1 MVEHLDK
8 LCNANVTAHKIFS
21 SKNVGCAVFFVCGED
36 QFDNDLSTVALTLT
50 NSVFL
55 YLSTVLRH
63 RKTEL
68 ENRIF

>member
-1 MVEHLDK
+1 MY
-8 LCNANVTAHKIFS
+8 
-21 SKNVGCAVFFVCGED
+21 AVNTILAK

-68 ENRIF
+68 ENRIFNTMELKQRWNANSHTIE